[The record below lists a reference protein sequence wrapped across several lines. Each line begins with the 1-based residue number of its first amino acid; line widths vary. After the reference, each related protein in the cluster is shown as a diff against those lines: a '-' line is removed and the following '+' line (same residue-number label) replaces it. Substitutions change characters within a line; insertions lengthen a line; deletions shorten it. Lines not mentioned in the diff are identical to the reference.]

1 VSRID
6 MRAVLDIARVL
17 REAARAEIMPRFR
30 RLGAR
35 DVHMKTG
42 PLDLVTVADVAAE
55 HVIAAGLRRLFP
67 GSVVVG
73 EEATAADPSLLGR
86 LAGAELAFVVDPVD
100 GTANYAAGLPLF
112 GTMAAAIEGGE
123 VVAAVIHDPVG
134 DDTAF
139 ALRGEGAWIEERDG
153 SRHDLRVAAA
163 VPLAEMTGALVWR
176 HLPEGTRQRVAS
188 RQPLVA
194 ASWDYRCAAHQ
205 YRMLAEGHCHYLMFT
220 RLMPWDHAPGWL
232 LHREAGGFSAHFDG
246 TPYRAAADFE
256 GGLICTPDEASFHTL
271 RDALLTP

>member
-73 EEATAADPSLLGR
+73 EEATAADWPAPSWR
-86 LAGAELAFVVDPVD
+86 SWSIRW
-100 GTANYAAGLPLF
+100 TAPPTMPRGCRCSAPWRRRSKAAK
-112 GTMAAAIEGGE
+112 
-123 VVAAVIHDPVG
+123 
-134 DDTAF
+134 
-139 ALRGEGAWIEERDG
+139 W
-153 SRHDLRVAAA
+153 
-163 VPLAEMTGALVWR
+163 WR
-176 HLPEGTRQRVAS
+176 R
-188 RQPLVA
+188 
-194 ASWDYRCAAHQ
+194 
-205 YRMLAEGHCHYLMFT
+205 
-220 RLMPWDHAPGWL
+220 
-232 LHREAGGFSAHFDG
+232 
-246 TPYRAAADFE
+246 
-256 GGLICTPDEASFHTL
+256 
-271 RDALLTP
+271 